1 MSININLN
9 LNQKLGELFNISNEK
24 AYLTLPTSSKLTEKE
39 YKEKQIKKMKE
50 PFNKLYLL
58 ILIIEEVLFKKVL
71 SEILIIN
78 SSNGSKSFHKDFD
91 IIFSIFK
98 KIYEARDTKYFINKI
113 TKYTSD
119 NYILKFII
127 SLDDKEFDFI
137 ESLLNDGNYI
147 KNILDTKKLIITYD
161 PRLFKTIY
169 KKYKHTK
176 SNDIYNILGDDI
188 INDSFNDITTILN
201 PNIKKN
207 KHIIIP
213 EDNASN
219 LKKLYFILL
228 VVFSSCIKIILDN
241 IGDIPELIRFLK
253 KILLNYNKNTVFKDP
268 NEDVEFA
275 IVLGC
280 ICFFK
285 FSFFIETIANKI
297 IEEKNKK
304 NIDTKVKSAKDISD
318 LFEIFLELNIS
329 EAISINDI
337 GFINSNIFI
346 IDFIK
351 NLPNRYKLL
360 QATV

>member
-1 MSININLN
+1 MSTSTNINKDLN
-9 LNQKLGELFNISNEK
+9 EKLGKLFNKKKNI
-24 AYLTLPTSSKLTEKE
+24 TSSPVSTFVIPPD
-39 YKEKQIKKMKE
+39 KQE
-50 PFNKLYLL
+50 AFNKLYLL

-71 SEILIIN
+71 LEILIIN
-78 SSNGSKSFHKDFD
+78 PSNGSKSFHKDFD

-127 SLDDKEFDFI
+127 SLDDKEVDFI
-137 ESLLNDGNYI
+137 EFLLNDGNYI
-147 KNILDTKKLIITYD
+147 KDILDTKGIKTYD
-161 PRLFKTIY
+161 SRLFKTIY

-188 INDSFNDITTILN
+188 MNDFFNKKTTILN

-207 KHIIIP
+207 KNIIIP

-228 VVFSSCIKIILDN
+228 VVFSSCIEIILDN
-241 IGDIPELIRFLK
+241 IDDFPNLIPFLK
-253 KILLNYNKNTVFKDP
+253 KILLNYNKNTVLKDP

-280 ICFFK
+280 LCLFD

-318 LFEIFLELNIS
+318 LFEIFLELNIL
-329 EAISINDI
+329 EVTIVNSIR
-337 GFINSNIFI
+337 FINSIYFI
-346 IDFIK
+346 IDFINK
-351 NLPNRYKLL
+351 LPNRFVLSSGTTL
-360 QATV
+360 TGGPV